1 MPRLN
6 LNFDY
11 RKATQ
16 ALNYFARKQG
26 GQINKMKA
34 LKLVYLADRYHL
46 RKYGR
51 LITNDVY
58 FAMNY
63 GAVPSSAKDIAEGSE
78 FLGEMEKEYSSRYLA
93 ARKSRLLR
101 SVNPPD

>member
-1 MPRLN
+1 MHKIN
-6 LNFDY
+6 ASFDY

-16 ALNYFARKQG
+16 ALNHFALKEG

-58 FAMNY
+58 FAMPY
-63 GAVPSSAKDIAEGSE
+63 GAVASGVKDIAEDSA
-78 FLGEMEKEYSSRYLA
+78 FLGMRVRKYSARYLSL
-93 ARKSRLLR
+93 K
-101 SVNPPD
+101 NF